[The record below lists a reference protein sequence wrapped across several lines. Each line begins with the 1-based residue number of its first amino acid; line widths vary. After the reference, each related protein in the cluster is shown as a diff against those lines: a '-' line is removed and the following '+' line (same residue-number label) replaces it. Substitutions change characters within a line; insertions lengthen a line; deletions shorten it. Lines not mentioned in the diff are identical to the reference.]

1 MVTRWRGEEGA
12 AAIFVVGLTTALLM
26 VAGLVFDGG
35 RVLAARREAF
45 HSADNAARAAAQAV
59 DVASIRS
66 GAAPVLDAAAA
77 EVAAR
82 DYLDRIGLD
91 GDVRVSA
98 DQVEVTVA
106 IDVEMAL
113 LQVVGFDGRTVTGTG
128 RAQIVQGVTR
138 AGD

>member
-1 MVTRWRGEEGA
+1 MTGRWAAEEGA
-12 AAIFVVGLTTALLM
+12 ATIFVVGLTTALLM

-45 HSADNAARAAAQAV
+45 HAADNAARAAAQAV
-59 DVASIRS
+59 DVGSIRA
-66 GAAPVLDAAAA
+66 GAPPLVDAAAA
-77 EVAAR
+77 ELAAR
-82 DYLDRIGLD
+82 RYLERIGLD
-91 GDVRVSA
+91 GDVQATA
-98 DQVEVTVA
+98 DHVEVTVA

-113 LQVVGFDGRTVTGTG
+113 LQAVGFNGRTVTGTG